1 MKPFLL
7 AIFFIGLLTQFSL
20 NSNAQDSHKMY
31 RIAKIKVDAR
41 QLDKYTTALKEQMNA
56 AIQLEPGVLSYNVVA
71 DKKDATQITILEV
84 YASPEAYQSH
94 IVTPHFKK
102 YKETVKDMVLS
113 LELIDAELVA
123 RVQKEHY

>member
-1 MKPFLL
+1 MKTFLL
-7 AIFFIGLLTQFSL
+7 STFFIGLLTL
-20 NSNAQDSHKMY
+20 IGLHSNAQDGNKMY
-31 RIAKIKVDAR
+31 RIAKIKIDPT
-41 QLDKYTTALKEQMNA
+41 QLAKYTLALKEQMNA